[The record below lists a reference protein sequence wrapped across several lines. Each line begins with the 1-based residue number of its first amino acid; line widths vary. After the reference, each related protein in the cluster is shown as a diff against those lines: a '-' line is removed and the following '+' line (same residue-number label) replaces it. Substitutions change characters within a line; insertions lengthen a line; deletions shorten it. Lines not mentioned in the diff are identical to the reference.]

1 MIARKL
7 ITLKEPLDFDLQ
19 LVATELDTSGKDLVY
34 LHSSLFTD
42 AISYDKFAAF
52 VNDLLTN
59 GVEIESFNDNTVMY
73 EFEEEPIIVH
83 DILGDKYI
91 ILDELNARKF
101 ETKIDNYD
109 S

>member
-1 MIARKL
+1 MISRKL
-7 ITLKEPLDFDLQ
+7 VTLKEPLDFDLQ
-19 LVATELDTSGKDLVY
+19 LVATELDTSGNDLMY

-42 AISYDKFAAF
+42 AISYDKFTEF
-52 VNDLLTN
+52 VNDLLKN

-91 ILDELNARKF
+91 IFDELNAHKF
-101 ETKIDNYD
+101 ETKIDTYD